1 MQIEIRVPQK
11 TATCLLERLNGMA
24 VADRAEWPT
33 PRDKI
38 SAPDHYEVWLN
49 ERDAA
54 SANSAAESLADGH
67 SVHVQK
73 LASASECDALKTF
86 AATAHDRLYGDAI
99 ASVVYGNA
107 NFDED
112 VAGRA
117 RMALSSLKEEA
128 DSSGGSALESDGL
141 ALCEALFVRSL
152 ALLDD
157 QLPTLHPLLFG
168 SLPLTC
174 STNDELTFS
183 HGEPAINVYTRGGDF
198 KAHTDKQSLTI
209 LLVLSGE
216 DEFEGGG
223 TAFFSDDVVSEWKTS
238 RVEKQRVNDLS
249 ETPIGDPIQV
259 LRPPAGTALCFAGQV
274 MHSGVR
280 VDSGKRVV
288 LVASFSK
295 VVHSMIIEGVRVNL
309 SR

>member
-1 MQIEIRVPQK
+1 MSVVMLPPLRQK
-11 TATCLLERLNGMA
+11 
-24 VADRAEWPT
+24 V
-33 PRDKI
+33 
-38 SAPDHYEVWLN
+38 SAPGHYEVWLN

-73 LASASECDALKTF
+73 LASAAECCALKLF
-86 AATAHDRLYGDAI
+86 AAAAHNRLYGDAR
-99 ASVVYGNA
+99 ASVVYGNPS
-107 NFDED
+107 FDDE
-112 VAGRA
+112 VVVGRA
-117 RMALSSLKEEA
+117 RMALSSVKEEA
-128 DSSGGSALESDGL
+128 DGGGVSSLETDGL

-157 QLPTLHPLLFG
+157 QLPTLHSLLFG

-183 HGEPAINVYTRGGDF
+183 QGEPAINVYTRGGDF
-198 KAHTDKQSLTI
+198 RAHTDKQSLTI
-209 LLVLSGE
+209 LLVLSDE

-223 TAFFSDDVVSEWKTS
+223 TAFFSDDVVTAWKTS
-238 RVEKQRVNDLS
+238 RDEKCRADDRS
-249 ETPIGDPIQV
+249 ETPLETPLSDPSTV

-288 LVASFSK
+288 LVASFSN